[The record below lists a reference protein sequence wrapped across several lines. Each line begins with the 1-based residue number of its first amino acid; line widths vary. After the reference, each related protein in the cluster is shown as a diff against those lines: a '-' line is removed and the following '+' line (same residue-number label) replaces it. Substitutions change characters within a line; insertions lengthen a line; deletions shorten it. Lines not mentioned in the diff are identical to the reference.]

1 MQAGTWECSA
11 LDFDGGV
18 PEAQFSQWHSPER
31 YGSSALIQL
40 SNYNMTS
47 RHLVLGP
54 FLAGESV
61 VVKNAR
67 PTGGTIKMLLV
78 AECHHLY
85 GILRPMI
92 QFNI

>member
-1 MQAGTWECSA
+1 
-11 LDFDGGV
+11 
-18 PEAQFSQWHSPER
+18 
-31 YGSSALIQL
+31 
-40 SNYNMTS
+40 MTS
-47 RHLVLGP
+47 HHLVLGP
-54 FLAGESV
+54 FLVGEGV